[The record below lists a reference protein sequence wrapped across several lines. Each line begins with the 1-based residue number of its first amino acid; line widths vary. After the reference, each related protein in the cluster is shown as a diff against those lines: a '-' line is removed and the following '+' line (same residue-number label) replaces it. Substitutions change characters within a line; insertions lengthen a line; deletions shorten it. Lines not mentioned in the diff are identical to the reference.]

1 MKKRNRVVA
10 SMLTAAMAVS
20 MVFSSSALSVLAS
33 DSSFAE
39 MIETKYRAPEMQ
51 HRPYARWWLAE
62 GSHTDETLK
71 ESIKELYDAG
81 YGGIEFVTL
90 TSEAEYLDDETYGWG
105 SPEWIHDSKLI
116 ISECAKYG
124 MSVSMTGG
132 TYWATANLPNI
143 TPDMQEAS
151 QELGYKTQELLGT
164 EGTNTSYS
172 GALPL
177 CDLPEDST
185 QRSLVS
191 VVAAKVESWGTVSEE
206 SEESTEGAETAEE
219 TEAAEEAAKTVI
231 NTDSLTVVPDE
242 NITDNGDGTWN
253 VDFTAEDDG
262 DYILFAFYQYGTSES
277 YAASHTGKNYTIN
290 YFDPVGANALISY
303 WDENVLTEDVQE
315 IIDQIDEC
323 SLYMDSLELAT
334 MGPDSTKQLWC
345 TDMLEEFSS
354 RRGYDLEKYLPLMI
368 RETPDGIEGMGTN
381 LTYVFDN
388 TETDEIDVT
397 DLRNDFFQTETEL
410 YQENCLDVLAD
421 WLHSKNMKLRAEPS
435 YGKTFEVTQTVSSL
449 DYLETESFEFAGEID
464 SYRNFSGAAH
474 IFDKRLSSET
484 GASIATNYLWNSGY
498 YRQIMYAQY
507 ASGIQKTVTHGYSSE
522 YGPEESVAW
531 PGYEGMT
538 TVIAERFNK
547 RQPSYVDSVDVNT
560 HLSRIQKVLEQGEPQ
575 VDIAMLR
582 TDYYLNNL
590 LTSVSSSG
598 VYNNRLHQNE
608 AYYWQD
614 MELQNAGYTY
624 EYFSPYLLTD
634 EAVDMSDGMINSDG
648 VAYKAVIVMQDELP
662 LESAYALLEG
672 AQNGLP
678 IVFVNNVVEDV
689 NNDHVMKVN
698 TTAGSTTGSND
709 GNDEELAEVVAQIKE
724 CENVRT
730 IDSTEDAYETL
741 MELGVT
747 PRVEYEEPN
756 AKILTNMRKDEDATY
771 LYVYNY
777 MYEDTED
784 FVGNISIEGTYQP
797 YELDTWSG
805 SVTEVS
811 NAVSA
816 DGRTTISVELA
827 PGDVAVYV
835 LDPSGEAAG
844 ELIETAAVTE
854 TTTETAATETAATEA
869 TTETAAT
876 EAATETTATEATTET
891 AVTETAA
898 TETTTETTA
907 TEATTETAVTEATTE
922 TAETEAATEAA
933 VENIVSDDGSLALN
947 GWSLTVDSYT
957 PGNKVERTET
967 NEETGVTTTEV
978 TYSTNHEL
986 LDAGVLDEMVPWKDI
1001 EALGEYVSG
1010 VGTYTTTFTLPE
1022 DWDSTDKKVM
1032 FEADSFNLGTAMIMV
1047 NDQKAVVN
1055 MDACEADLTDLVKAG
1070 ENTISVRVTSSLC
1083 NVARSYDG
1091 ISWITEETPAADYGM
1106 TGNAVITI
1114 SNIE

>member
-1 MKKRNRVVA
+1 MKKRNRIAASMVSAVLTA
-10 SMLTAAMAVS
+10 SMLL
-20 MVFSSSALSVLAS
+20 SSQALVALA
-33 DSSFAE
+33 DEEGFAE
-39 MIETKYRAPEMQ
+39 TIEAMYQEPEMK

-81 YGGIEFVTL
+81 YGGVEFVTL
-90 TSEAEYLDDETYGWG
+90 TSEAEFLDDETYGWG

-143 TPDMQEAS
+143 NPDMQEAS
-151 QELGYKTQELLGT
+151 QELGYKTMEIHGA
-164 EGTNTSYS
+164 EGMTTSYT
-172 GALPL
+172 GELPL
-177 CDLPEDST
+177 CDLSADATERT
-185 QRSLVS
+185 LVS
-191 VVAAKVESWGTVSEE
+191 VVSAKVESWGTKV
-206 SEESTEGAETAEE
+206 EE
-219 TEAAEEAAKTVI
+219 TEAAAEEGAEESAPVIQEDLVKTKI
-231 NTDSLTVVPDE
+231 NTDSLAVVPDE
-242 NITDNGDGTWN
+242 NITDNGDGTWSI
-253 VDFTAEDDG
+253 DFTAEDDG

-290 YFDPVGANALISY
+290 YFDPAGANAMIDY
-303 WDENVLTEDVQE
+303 WNESVLTEDMQE

-323 SLYMDSLELAT
+323 SLYMDSLELMT
-334 MGPDSTKQLWC
+334 TGPDSTKQLWC
-345 TDMLEEFSS
+345 ADMLEQFES
-354 RRGYDLEKYLPLMI
+354 RRGYSLEKYLPLLI
-368 RETPDGIEGMGTN
+368 RETPDTLEGMGEH

-388 TETDEIDVT
+388 TDTDAIDI
-397 DLRNDFFQTETEL
+397 DSLRSDFFQTETEL
-410 YQENCLDVLAD
+410 YQENCLDILAD

-435 YGKTFEVTQTVSSL
+435 YGKTFEMTQTVPSI
-449 DYLETESFEFAGEID
+449 DYLETESFEFAAEID

-484 GASIATNYLWNSGY
+484 GASIMTNYLWNSGY
-498 YRQIMYAQY
+498 YRQIMYTQY

-522 YGPEESVAW
+522 YGPEESTAW

-538 TVIAERFNK
+538 NLIAERFNK
-547 RQPSYVDSVDVNT
+547 RQPSAIDSVDVNT

-598 VYNNRLHQNE
+598 VYNNRLHQNK

-624 EYFSPYLLTD
+624 EYFSPYILTD
-634 EAVDMSDGMINSDG
+634 DAVDMSDGMINSDG

-662 LESAYALLEG
+662 LESAKALLEG
-672 AQNGLP
+672 AKNGLP
-678 IVFVNNVVEDV
+678 IVFVNNVEEDV
-689 NNDHVMKVN
+689 NNDSVLKIN
-698 TTAGSTTGSND
+698 TVAGSTTGSND
-709 GNDEELAEVVAQIKE
+709 GNDEALAEVVAEIKA

-730 IDSTEDAYETL
+730 IESTADAYETL

-756 AKILTNMRKDEDATY
+756 AKILTNMRKAEDATY

-777 MYEDTED
+777 MYEDTDD
-784 FVGNISIEGTYQP
+784 FVGNIAVEGTYET

-805 SVTEVS
+805 NVTKVS
-811 NAVSA
+811 DAVSA
-816 DGRTTISVELA
+816 DGRTTISLELA

-835 LDPSGEAAG
+835 LDPNGESAGQEAA
-844 ELIETAAVTE
+844 EAETEAVVEETAADEEATEAVIEETTVTE
-854 TTTETAATETAATEA
+854 TES
-869 TTETAAT
+869 
-876 EAATETTATEATTET
+876 
-891 AVTETAA
+891 
-898 TETTTETTA
+898 
-907 TEATTETAVTEATTE
+907 
-922 TAETEAATEAA
+922 AETEAATEETAA
-933 VENIVSDDGSLALN
+933 AETEAATEETTAAETEEAGEEAAAAGESQDTVALT

-957 PGNKVERTET
+957 PGDKVERTET

-978 TYSTNHEL
+978 TYTTNHEDIEVGTL
-986 LDAGVLDEMVPWKDI
+986 ETLVPWKDI
-1001 EALGEYVSG
+1001 EALGEFVSG
-1010 VGTYTTTFTLPE
+1010 VGTYTTTFTLPD
-1022 DWDSTDKKVM
+1022 DWSSEGKKVM
-1032 FEADSFNLGTAMIMV
+1032 FEADSFNLGTAMITV

-1055 MDACEADLTDLVKAG
+1055 MDACEADLTDLVQAG

-1083 NVARSYDG
+1083 NVARSYEG
-1091 ISWITEETPAADYGM
+1091 IFWITEETPAADYGM
-1106 TGNAVITI
+1106 TGNTVITI
-1114 SNIE
+1114 SDAE

>member
-1 MKKRNRVVA
+1 MKKRNRIAASMVSAVLTA
-10 SMLTAAMAVS
+10 SMLL
-20 MVFSSSALSVLAS
+20 SSQALVALA
-33 DSSFAE
+33 DEEGFAE
-39 MIETKYRAPEMQ
+39 TIEAMYQEPEMKY
-51 HRPYARWWLAE
+51 RPYARWWLAE

-81 YGGIEFVTL
+81 YGGVEFVTL
-90 TSEAEYLDDETYGWG
+90 TSEAEFLDDETYGWG

-143 TPDMQEAS
+143 NPDMQEAS
-151 QELGYKTQELLGT
+151 QELGYKTMEIHGA
-164 EGTNTSYS
+164 EGMTTSYT
-172 GALPL
+172 GELPL
-177 CDLPEDST
+177 CDLSADATERT
-185 QRSLVS
+185 LVS
-191 VVAAKVESWGTVSEE
+191 VVSAKVESWGTKV
-206 SEESTEGAETAEE
+206 EE
-219 TEAAEEAAKTVI
+219 TEAAAEEGTEEGAEGSAPVIQEDPVKTKI

-242 NITDNGDGTWN
+242 NITDNGDGTWSI
-253 VDFTAEDDG
+253 DFTAEDDG

-290 YFDPVGANALISY
+290 YFDPAGANAMIDY
-303 WDENVLTEDVQE
+303 WNESVLTEDMQE

-323 SLYMDSLELAT
+323 SLYMDSLELMT
-334 MGPDSTKQLWC
+334 TGSDSTKQLWC
-345 TDMLEEFSS
+345 ADMLEQFES
-354 RRGYDLEKYLPLMI
+354 RRGYSLEKYLPLLI
-368 RETPDGIEGMGTN
+368 RETPDTLEGMGEH

-388 TETDEIDVT
+388 TDTDAIDI
-397 DLRNDFFQTETEL
+397 DSLRNDFFQTETEL
-410 YQENCLDVLAD
+410 YQENCLDILAD

-435 YGKTFEVTQTVSSL
+435 YGKTFEMTQTVPSI
-449 DYLETESFEFAGEID
+449 DYLETESFEFAAEID

-484 GASIATNYLWNSGY
+484 GASIMTNYLWNSGY
-498 YRQIMYAQY
+498 YRQIMYTQY

-522 YGPEESVAW
+522 YGPEESTAW

-538 TVIAERFNK
+538 NLIAERFNK
-547 RQPSYVDSVDVNT
+547 RQPSAIDSVDVNT

-598 VYNNRLHQNE
+598 VYNNRLHQNK

-624 EYFSPYLLTD
+624 EYFSPYILTD
-634 EAVDMSDGMINSDG
+634 DAVDMSDGMINSDG

-662 LESAYALLEG
+662 LESAKALLEG
-672 AQNGLP
+672 AKNGLP
-678 IVFVNNVVEDV
+678 IVFVNNVEEDV
-689 NNDHVMKVN
+689 NNDSVLKIN
-698 TTAGSTTGSND
+698 TVAGSTTGSND
-709 GNDEELAEVVAQIKE
+709 GNDEALAEVVSEIKA

-730 IDSTEDAYETL
+730 IESTADAYETL

-756 AKILTNMRKDEDATY
+756 AKILTNMRKAEDATY

-777 MYEDTED
+777 MYEDTDD
-784 FVGNISIEGTYQP
+784 FVGNIAVEGTYET

-805 SVTEVS
+805 NVTKVS
-811 NAVSA
+811 DAVSA
-816 DGRTTISVELA
+816 DGRTTISLELA

-835 LDPSGEAAG
+835 LDPNGEAAG
-844 ELIETAAVTE
+844 E
-854 TTTETAATETAATEA
+854 
-869 TTETAAT
+869 
-876 EAATETTATEATTET
+876 EAA
-891 AVTETAA
+891 AA
-898 TETTTETTA
+898 GESQDT
-907 TEATTETAVTEATTE
+907 V
-922 TAETEAATEAA
+922 
-933 VENIVSDDGSLALN
+933 ALT

-957 PGNKVERTET
+957 PGDKVERTET

-978 TYSTNHEL
+978 TYTTNHEDIEVGTL
-986 LDAGVLDEMVPWKDI
+986 ETLVPWKDI
-1001 EALGEYVSG
+1001 EALGEFVSG
-1010 VGTYTTTFTLPE
+1010 VGTYTTTFTLPD
-1022 DWDSTDKKVM
+1022 DWSSEGKKVM
-1032 FEADSFNLGTAMIMV
+1032 FEADSFNLGTAMITV

-1055 MDACEADLTDLVKAG
+1055 MDACEADLTELVQAG

-1083 NVARSYDG
+1083 NVARSYEG
-1091 ISWITEETPAADYGM
+1091 IFWITEETPAADYGM
-1106 TGNAVITI
+1106 TGNTVITI
-1114 SNIE
+1114 SDAE